1 MKNVG
6 LAVVA
11 LILAFGGLMM
21 LDGIMA
27 ALGTELIP
35 ISILTAMV
43 GFVFVLASGLF
54 LSQVKT
60 NKD

>member
-21 LDGIMA
+21 LNGILA
-27 ALGTELIP
+27 TLGTELIP
-35 ISILTAMV
+35 ISVLTAMV

-54 LSQVKT
+54 LSQVKIR
-60 NKD
+60 KD